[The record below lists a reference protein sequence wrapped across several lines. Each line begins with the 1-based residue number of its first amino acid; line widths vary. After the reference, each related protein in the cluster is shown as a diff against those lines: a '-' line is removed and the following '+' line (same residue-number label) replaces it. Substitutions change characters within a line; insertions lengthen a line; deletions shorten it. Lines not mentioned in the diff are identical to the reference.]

1 MRLPALLA
9 SVIVFLALCPSIALA
24 QSAIAGQVRDNT
36 GAVLPGATVEAA
48 SPALIEGRREVTT
61 DGQGR
66 YSIVDLRPGIYTV
79 TFRLQGFTTV
89 VRQGIDL
96 PSNFTATV
104 DASLNVGSLTET
116 VTVTGDSPLV
126 DVRQTTRSQ
135 VLSREELD
143 TLVTSRTTWSQ
154 AVLLAGVQMTGTDV
168 GGSRAAVDLL
178 LETHGANARHSTYN
192 IDGMQV
198 NTMLGEGSQQN
209 YYQDQSNQEVAI
221 QTSGGNAEV
230 SAGGVYLNM
239 IPKDGGNKFAGTLYV
254 GGSDGSW
261 MADNFT
267 QELKDKGIQA
277 INRITGIFD
286 YGATQGGP
294 ILKDRLWFHISG
306 RYWGVN
312 QFVPDSFLDDGSQY
326 VVEGSIFAM
335 TPRLTYQATRNN
347 KFRVHLD
354 RQSKIRGPKLQAR
367 YPAII
372 NGLGADPETAT
383 TWQNWRIPYGVFQ
396 SKWTSTVTN
405 RLLLEAGYSSS
416 FTLHPSGEPQA
427 GVVAPNGTPEWLT
440 HVRKNDIDRNVQW
453 DGVTAW
459 FARWPYRHVLS
470 GAVSYVT
477 GTHNLKVGV
486 QQNWGS
492 DVTHTDVNGHI
503 STMQYRSG
511 VPDAATVTN
520 YPLRIEPHQKAD
532 LGMFAQDSWTT
543 DRLTLNGGL
552 RLEWQNSYVPEQFAP
567 AGRFVG
573 ERHFAAVEDV
583 PKWGPDLSPRFGVAF
598 DLFGDAKT
606 ALKFSI
612 GKYMTR
618 QGVEYATDLNPMA
631 AATIS
636 LPWNDRDLQGRSLP
650 TNGDNIAQ
658 DNELDLTR
666 LPTNFGERQL
676 DRLDPDM
683 KREYN
688 IETALSVQHSLTPRV
703 SVAAG
708 WYRRSFHNM
717 VLRCYGPSYVA
728 QGQGY
733 DNLRCSDNL
742 ERDFNDYVPVQIVS
756 PYNGEIITAYNLR
769 DVSELSKVDNVLT
782 NAKGNQESYNG
793 FELGLEARLPGGGTM
808 LGSTVFQR
816 SRTNYCDQRDD
827 PNELRFCDRFH
838 LPAPYKGVDFK
849 TDFKLAGSY
858 PTPFFGLQASGTFR
872 STPGRTFAD
881 FSRVDELL
889 AINWNI
895 SRTTRYT
902 AEGCAGRPC
911 TPGALV
917 IPGLV
922 QTSLVVPLAPAGTER
937 KLSRLTQLDLGV
949 ARKFRARGV
958 ELTGQVQVYNVLN
971 ASTVVTERSSNFGT
985 PTYGLP
991 NEILLGRVPRIS
1003 LQMKW

>member
-1 MRLPALLA
+1 MSRIRLSRIFGLTITALVLAPAA
-9 SVIVFLALCPSIALA
+9 AFA
-24 QSAIAGQVRDNT
+24 QSAIGGQVRDNT
-36 GAVLPGATVEAA
+36 GAVLPGATVAAA
-48 SPALIEGRREVTT
+48 SPALIEGKREGTT

-66 YSIVDLRPGIYTV
+66 YSIVDLRPGVYTV
-79 TFRLQGFTTV
+79 TFTLQGFTTV
-89 VRQGIDL
+89 VREGIDL

-104 DASLNVGSLTET
+104 DVMLSVGSLAET

-126 DVRQTTRSQ
+126 DVQQTARTQ

-192 IDGMQV
+192 LDGMQV

-230 SAGGVYLNM
+230 SAGGVFLNM
-239 IPKDGGNKFAGTLYV
+239 IPKDGGNSFSGTLYV
-254 GGSDGSW
+254 GGSDGGW

-267 QELKDKGIQA
+267 QELKDKGILA

-294 ILKDRLWFHISG
+294 ILRNRLWFHMSG

-326 VVEGSIFAM
+326 VVEGSIVAA

-372 NGLGADPETAT
+372 NGLGTDPETAT
-383 TWQNWRIPYGVFQ
+383 TWQDWRIPYGVFQ
-396 SKWTSTVTN
+396 TKWTSTVTN
-405 RLLLEAGYSSS
+405 RLLLEGGYSSS
-416 FTLHPSGEPQA
+416 FTLHPSGEAQP
-427 GVVAPNGTPEWLT
+427 GVVATPNTPEWFSR
-440 HVRKNDIDRNVQW
+440 VRKNDIDRNVQW
-453 DGVTAW
+453 DGVTAY

-477 GTHNLKVGV
+477 GTHNMKVGV

-520 YPLRIEPHQKAD
+520 YPVRIDPRQKAD
-532 LGMFAQDSWTT
+532 LGIFAQDSWTL

-552 RLEWQNSYVPEQFAP
+552 RLEWQNSYIPEQFAP

-573 ERHFAAVEDV
+573 ERHFAAVRDV
-583 PKWGPDLSPRFGVAF
+583 PNWGPDLSPRVGVSF

-650 TNGDNIAQ
+650 TNLDNVVQ
-658 DNELDLTR
+658 DNELDLSR
-666 LPTNFGERQL
+666 LPTNFGLRQL
-676 DRLDPDM
+676 DRLDPDL

-688 IETALSVQHSLTPRV
+688 IEMALSVQHSLTSTV

-717 VLRCYGPSYVA
+717 VLRCSTGS
-728 QGQGY
+728 GY
-733 DNLRCSDNL
+733 DGLRCADNL
-742 ERDFNDYVPVQIVS
+742 ERDFGDYVPVNIVS
-756 PYNGEIITAYNLR
+756 PYNGEIITVHNLR
-769 DVSELSKVDNVLT
+769 EVSELSRVDNVLK
-782 NAKGNQESYNG
+782 NATGNKEIYNG
-793 FELGLEARLPGGGTM
+793 FEFGLEARLPGGGTL
-808 LGSTVFQR
+808 LGSTNTQR
-816 SRTNYCDQRDD
+816 TLSNFCDQRDD
-827 PNELRFCDRFH
+827 PNELRFCDRFN
-838 LPAPYKGVDFK
+838 LPAPYNGVDFK
-849 TDFKLAGSY
+849 ADYKLAGSY
-858 PTPFFGLQASGTFR
+858 PTPLYGLQVSGTFR
-872 STPGRTFAD
+872 STPGRTFGD
-881 FSRVDELL
+881 FARVDELL
-889 AINWNI
+889 PINWNI

-902 AEGCAGRPC
+902 ATDCAGGRPC

-922 QTSLVVPLAPAGTER
+922 QTSLVVPLAPAGTESR
-937 KLSRLTQLDLGV
+937 LPRLTQLDLGLSK
-949 ARKFRARGV
+949 RFRARGI
-958 ELTGQVQVYNVLN
+958 EFTGQIQVYNALN
-971 ASTVVTERSSNFGT
+971 ASTVVTVRSTNFGT
-985 PTYGLP
+985 ATYLLP
-991 NEILLGRVPRIS
+991 NEILLGRVPRVS